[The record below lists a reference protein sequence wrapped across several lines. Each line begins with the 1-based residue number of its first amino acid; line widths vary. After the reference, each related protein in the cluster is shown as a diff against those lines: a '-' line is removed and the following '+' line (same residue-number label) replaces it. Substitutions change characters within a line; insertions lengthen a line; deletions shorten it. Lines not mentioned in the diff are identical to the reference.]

1 MLRPPKSTGSSSV
14 RRETSSTACLRKR
27 SVCAELAVNLIQ
39 DLDRGVPASLVA
51 RAEVDAKEMR
61 RRELELLHVA
71 SAKIDRDGS
80 GNC

>member
-1 MLRPPKSTGSSSV
+1 MLRPPKPTGSSSV
-14 RRETSSTACLRKR
+14 RRETSSPACLAKR

-39 DLDRGVPASLVA
+39 DLDRGVPAGLVA

-71 SAKIDRDGS
+71 SAKIDRD
-80 GNC
+80 